1 MGVRLA
7 LDDFGTGYS
16 SLGYLRKAS
25 FSKIKIDRSFIRG
38 IDSPDGENVPI
49 VRAVVALADS
59 LGMITTAEG
68 AETPEEIHALRNI
81 GCTQVQGFAYGK
93 PMSYEA
99 ASALVASME
108 SGTRSEERRVGKE
121 CVSTCRSRWSPYH

>member
-1 MGVRLA
+1 
-7 LDDFGTGYS
+7 
-16 SLGYLRKAS
+16 
-25 FSKIKIDRSFIRG
+25 
-38 IDSPDGENVPI
+38 
-49 VRAVVALADS
+49 
-59 LGMITTAEG
+59 MITTAEG

-108 SGTRSEERRVGKE
+108 SGTGHAIPKPRETRVSMFSAAPLIEDDLEYPAVIRKLSAGGAVEGAEDPLTLGKE
-121 CVSTCRSRWSPYH
+121 VWSDIPP

>member
-1 MGVRLA
+1 
-7 LDDFGTGYS
+7 
-16 SLGYLRKAS
+16 
-25 FSKIKIDRSFIRG
+25 
-38 IDSPDGENVPI
+38 
-49 VRAVVALADS
+49 
-59 LGMITTAEG
+59 MITTAEG

-108 SGTRSEERRVGKE
+108 SGTGHAILKPRETRVSRSEEHTSELQSLRRISYAVLLLKKKTYITE
-121 CVSTCRSRWSPYH
+121 TCAYCSHNELQ

>member
-1 MGVRLA
+1 MRIS
-7 LDDFGTGYS
+7 DWS
-16 SLGYLRKAS
+16 SDVCSSDL
-25 FSKIKIDRSFIRG
+25 
-38 IDSPDGENVPI
+38 PDGENVPI

-108 SGTRSEERRVGKE
+108 SGTGHAILKPRETRVSMFRAARLIADEIGSAH
-121 CVSTCRSRWSPYH
+121 V

>member
-1 MGVRLA
+1 MTEGVCLQETNTTRLTLQQLHEMGVRLA

-59 LGMITTAEG
+59 LGK
-68 AETPEEIHALRNI
+68 I
-81 GCTQVQGFAYGK
+81 GR
-93 PMSYEA
+93 
-99 ASALVASME
+99 ASC
-108 SGTRSEERRVGKE
+108 RERV
-121 CVSTCRSRWSPYH
+121 CWYV

>member
-1 MGVRLA
+1 MRIS
-7 LDDFGTGYS
+7 DWS
-16 SLGYLRKAS
+16 SDVCSSDL
-25 FSKIKIDRSFIRG
+25 
-38 IDSPDGENVPI
+38 PDGENVPI

-108 SGTRSEERRVGKE
+108 SGHGPEIGRASGRERVG
-121 CVSTCRSRWSPYH
+121 